1 MNDNTYKACLV
12 ICITLA
18 FMTVALTVA
27 FASPPAVF
35 DSAIQIYPDRG
46 ATMDP
51 CGGEK

>member
-35 DSAIQIYPDRG
+35 DSAIQIYPDGHNERL
-46 ATMDP
+46 DP
-51 CGGEK
+51 CGG